1 MRRRL
6 SVFLGLI
13 VVTAILS
20 GVARTALA
28 APRVVVLR
36 VEFEPAGK
44 VPAASRTFLS
54 ERLVQGL
61 ADAGFAVAA
70 GDVLRS
76 QQSLPSPET
85 CKTEDCY
92 RVIAG
97 SLGLDYLV
105 IAKITVKEKNYDLK
119 LQLVGGKDGRP
130 AGEDATSRCD
140 LCGIQEVGEKLDKLA
155 QSLLT
160 AALEARKAAAPARLT
175 VQSEPSGASVT
186 IDGRSAG
193 EAPLSIEVPPGPHE
207 LTVAAVG
214 YSPVRR
220 KITVEAGV
228 RGLVSIGLLPM
239 AGAPAVSQI
248 PGRYML
254 ALGWAALAV
263 GAGAVGAGVGIFTL
277 DGQRVNCPD
286 IIPMPI
292 PPCRR
297 NTRLAAGS
305 LIGAGGATMLAGGF
319 LVYLGWGSFSI
330 PAEAVLAG
338 APALTYTRR
347 F

>member
-1 MRRRL
+1 MR
-6 SVFLGLI
+6 SFMHAVFA
-13 VVTAILS
+13 V
-20 GVARTALA
+20 GVLVAVALAARPALA

-44 VPAASRTFLS
+44 VPAMSRTFLS

-61 ADAGFAVAA
+61 ADAGFAVSA

-92 RVIAG
+92 RSIAG
-97 SLGLDYLV
+97 GLGLDYLV
-105 IAKITVKEKNYDLK
+105 IARIAVQEKNYDLK

-130 AGEDATSRCD
+130 AGDDATARCD

-155 QSLLT
+155 LSLLT
-160 AALEARKAAAPARLT
+160 AALESHKAAAPARLT
-175 VQSEPSGASVT
+175 VQSEPAGASVT
-186 IDGRSAG
+186 VDGRAAG
-193 EAPLSIEVPPGPHE
+193 EAPVSVDVSPGSHEVA
-207 LTVAAVG
+207 LTAIG
-214 YSPVRR
+214 YAPVKR
-220 KITVEAGV
+220 KINVDAGV

-239 AGAPAVSQI
+239 AGAPAVQQI
-248 PGRYML
+248 PGRYLL

-263 GAGAVGAGVGIFTL
+263 GAGAVGAGYGIFTL
-277 DGQRVNCPD
+277 DGAQVDCPTNVV
-286 IIPMPI
+286 PAPI

-305 LIGAGGATMLAGGF
+305 LLGAGGATMLAGGF
-319 LVYLGWGSFSI
+319 LLYLGWGSLSL

-338 APALTYTRR
+338 RPALMYGGK